1 MVYPFLSGCCFLNGA
16 QQLYCGLK
24 WRRTFKV
31 AANYKGTNMSKLS
44 EYKSVQSQIAEMT
57 KNLAA
62 LESDP
67 QLVREMELEKKL
79 RELMEE
85 YGKSASD
92 VIALLDPK
100 AGQSAKV
107 QSRKTRRVKRYVN
120 PNTNE
125 VIETRGGNHKKLKE
139 WKDQYGA
146 DVVEEWQSYDS

>member
-1 MVYPFLSGCCFLNGA
+1 
-16 QQLYCGLK
+16 
-24 WRRTFKV
+24 
-31 AANYKGTNMSKLS
+31 MSKLS